1 MDWDSACISRHV
13 TAAQILADNLTK
25 CDSII
30 KVVHPGA
37 QTYVW
42 SDMFDSLHNAHNNY
56 YLVNGDLSGDWDLIP
71 KNITIANWNGNMRPS
86 LDFFASQGFSQ
97 ITSPYYDVQ
106 NTDNMRAWRI
116 AMEGVPNVKG
126 MMYTTWSADYSFLT
140 PFADYAW
147 SGGPMIVHTPFDTNS
162 HISNGQYVQ
171 VEANVFADPYNIADS
186 IVSVTYKENN
196 LLTAYPMLR
205 DTGHLYRYTTLVQ
218 GNPGD
223 SITYEIQAMNLEGIT
238 RTTPRYLILHIPA
251 SKDVHAIRS
260 VDNISIFPNP
270 ASNILTIQ
278 NNNLTPVSI
287 VIVDLLG
294 REILR
299 DVINSE
305 DRTVDVHELP
315 SGLYECIIRSEAG
328 INEAIP
334 FVKE

>member
-1 MDWDSACISRHV
+1 MDWDSACVSRHL

-30 KVVHPGA
+30 KVIHPGA

-86 LDFFASQGFSQ
+86 LDFFASHGFSQ

-147 SGGPMIVHTPFDTNS
+147 SAGPMIVSQPLQRILYCSGDTIQLN
-162 HISNGQYVQ
+162 
-171 VEANVFADPYNIADS
+171 ADIFVDSYLPTDS
-186 IVSVTYKENN
+186 IIRALAIVSKYNGYDTVLMKQNSANYYSASYRLASSGANTYQVVAFDGE
-196 LLTAYPMLR
+196 
-205 DTGHLYRYTTLVQ
+205 GLVRMTPNYQ
-218 GNPGD
+218 IDVAICD
-223 SITYEIQAMNLEGIT
+223 SFDVAT
-238 RTTPRYLILHIPA
+238 RTQVSDLRL
-251 SKDVHAIRS
+251 
-260 VDNISIFPNP
+260 FPNP
-270 ASNILTIQ
+270 ASNALTILR
-278 NNNLTPVSI
+278 NSATRTSI
-287 VIVDLLG
+287 FLEDLLG
-294 REILR
+294 REVARFETSSESSIL
-299 DVINSE
+299 DIHNI
-305 DRTVDVHELP
+305 P
-315 SGLYECIIRSEAG
+315 AGIYECIITDSSGKRE
-328 INEAIP
+328 IQQ